1 MNGDGTDTRQEAAMP
16 SYRDFVRPDHRLLR
30 ELFGGPPPPRS
41 AGAER
46 ALLAVLAAARQKL
59 RYDPTPGRRDFEEL
73 ESDVAAAA
81 GGPVDLNCIN
91 CACVLV
97 SYLRAGG
104 FGADEVWVALG
115 GETSPIAASTGP
127 EFHAWVVLLLDDGLL
142 WIDPGRLEPL
152 RSTGER
158 ILERY
163 RLYVLFNDR
172 GVHFLEDEK
181 RRLLCPAGR
190 GARPRCYLFGL
201 ATPALV
207 EAIRDP
213 AFLALLGALGSSDS
227 AAATELDEAVG
238 ARLAAW
244 TDAGLVARADGR
256 LVPGRTLL
264 LVPWEAEREVFSLTG
279 AEIDRYLGIVA
290 ATVPAL
296 RRAFESSSTAR
307 RWSWEEVAHA
317 VVAGMLMD
325 LSVGRE
331 FRILSRVHATRG
343 ESVVWAFGNVSATRG
358 VGVAWA
364 ESSSGDWGAGQL
376 WHLAVRRAPIKLSSA
391 MVDVLGRLALGEPV
405 ARPSAELLYLRHQ
418 RLVSEKE
425 RGHEVQWPTFQP
437 GDTGLLSAALFAGGR
452 RLLREAILPAIER
465 LADHPWWCRQ
475 RDDDSYRHALLRLAL
490 DYGTDRVF
498 DAGLLSPPPAAGVPP
513 PAWGRWLW
521 LGARGDALPR
531 RRDAESAARAPQ
543 EVTR

>member
-1 MNGDGTDTRQEAAMP
+1 MNGDGAAARQGGATRGF
-16 SYRDFVRPDHRLLR
+16 RDFVRPGHRVLG

-41 AGAER
+41 AGAEPAMR
-46 ALLAVLAAARQKL
+46 AVLAAARQRL
-59 RYDPTPGRRDFEEL
+59 RYDPAPGRRDFDDL
-73 ESDVAAAA
+73 EREVADAA
-81 GGPVDLNCIN
+81 GGPVTLNCIN
-91 CACVLV
+91 GACVLV

-142 WIDPGRLEPL
+142 WIDPGKLEPV

-158 ILERY
+158 VLERY
-163 RLYVLFNDR
+163 RLYALFNDCY
-172 GVHFLEDEK
+172 VHFLECEK
-181 RRLLCPAGR
+181 RRLLCAAR
-190 GARPRCYLFGL
+190 CGARPRAYLFGL
-201 ATPALV
+201 AAPVLV
-207 EAIRDP
+207 EALADP
-213 AFLALLGALGSSDS
+213 AFRALLQAMGS
-227 AAATELDEAVG
+227 AAGADPTDLDDAAR

-244 TDAGLVARADGR
+244 IDAGLVASVDGR
-256 LVPGRTLL
+256 LTPGRTVL

-279 AEIDRYLGIVA
+279 CEIDRYLGIVT
-290 ATVPAL
+290 ATLPAL
-296 RRAFESSSTAR
+296 RRAFESSTTAR

-331 FRILSRVHATRG
+331 FRILNRVHAARG
-343 ESVVWAFGNVSATRG
+343 ESVVWAFGNVSATHG

-376 WHLAVRRAPIKLSSA
+376 WHLAARRPAIRLSPT
-391 MVDVLGRLALGEPV
+391 MVEVLGRLALGEPV
-405 ARPSAELLYLRHQ
+405 ARPSAELLYLRHR
-418 RLVSEKE
+418 RLIGQQE
-425 RGHEVQWPTFQP
+425 RGCEVRWPTFLP
-437 GDTGLLSAALFAGGR
+437 GDTRLLSAVLWAAGR
-452 RLLREAILPAIER
+452 RLLREAILPAIDR

-475 RDDDSYRHALLRLAL
+475 KSDDSYRHALLRLAL

-498 DAGLLSPPPAAGVPP
+498 DAGLLSPPPVGEPP

-521 LGARGDALPR
+521 LGVRGDALPR
-531 RRDAESAARAPQ
+531 RRDAESASARRQ
-543 EVTR
+543 EVAR